1 MNLST
6 LKQGVL
12 PLLAVCLFGV
22 YLTTICPTVYL
33 GDSGELTAAA
43 FCLGV
48 PHGSG
53 YPLYVVLGKL
63 FSLLPVGSIA
73 FRLNLMSTLFC
84 VLTVW
89 LVWSM
94 IVREAGSRVGGF
106 VGAFSLAFVPVFW
119 FQSVPAEVYA
129 LHCFFVALL
138 MWVLQRWD
146 EERRFFLVLVF
157 AFLTGLSFGNH
168 MQTVM
173 LAPAVFFIIFS
184 GDRKALLRV
193 GPLLVLTL
201 FFVFALTLY
210 AYLPIRTV
218 SGAAIHWGDPDSVER
233 FLAHVTGRSHRAGY
247 VLNKAPMEYL
257 SRARE
262 VLGFVWS
269 QFGVLLAAALW
280 GWLRLRS
287 GRWRVFFV
295 LLIVFDLAYAVFLN
309 IISFEVTPFTLPT
322 CIGVGVLIGVGVGDA
337 LRRVT
342 GFKRVGLA
350 TVRVLKGACCVIP
363 VILFSSHYSLCDQS
377 LNYTAYEHAT
387 NIFRTLG
394 QGDTLFV
401 RGDNYVFPVTYG
413 RLVERMRE
421 DVHLYDRHS
430 IIFQMPGVSPREKVP
445 GKKWQEKRD
454 AVEKS
459 LIVQRGAGHVFYGIF
474 GPYALNLPAGLD
486 LASLGVLHGVI
497 KRGQGLDPKR
507 IRGVWAHYA
516 TESFHDGFERDF
528 MNREICAYFYFN
540 RAKALFQVGR
550 DADGLKNIQL
560 ASRIGYNDTL
570 IHSDM
575 AVFLTDRG
583 FYREAL
589 RELKKALRYH
599 EDLSSVYN
607 NWGYYWH
614 KRGDYDA
621 AISFFQKAVALKPFR
636 YGCLNNLGFALY
648 EAGRQREALITFERS
663 LSINNNQPRI
673 QRFIR
678 ENLRH
683 SEGFH

>member
-394 QGDTLFV
+394 QGDVLFV
-401 RGDNYVFPVTYG
+401 EGDNNSFPVIYG
-413 RLVERMRE
+413 RLAEGMRG
-421 DVHLYDRHS
+421 DLYLYDRQD
-430 IIFQMPGVSPREKVP
+430 ILFKIPYVGEEQGPFQGTWEQWRAFREKTILETFSP
-445 GKKWQEKRD
+445 TR
-454 AVEKS
+454 
-459 LIVQRGAGHVFYGIF
+459 VF
-474 GPYALNLPAGLD
+474 YALNALHPLSLPQGHRLIPYCLLYRAVPEHGLETPYRVEN
-486 LASLGVLHGVI
+486 LWPYYSS
-497 KRGQGLDPKR
+497 
-507 IRGVWAHYA
+507 
-516 TESFHDGFERDF
+516 ESYEVPFERDYLT
-528 MNREICAYFYFN
+528 RQVCAHFYFRYGRHLFMSGN
-540 RAKALFQVGR
+540 PEFGLRFIQKA
-550 DADGLKNIQL
+550 
-560 ASRIGYNDTL
+560 SEIGYNDTGVHAL
-570 IHSDM
+570 IGT
-575 AVFLTDRG
+575 FLTDEG
-583 FYREAL
+583 LFEEAR
-589 RELKKALRYH
+589 RELVKAALYTQE
-599 EDLSSVYN
+599 EDIVHT
-607 NWGYYWH
+607 NWGYYYY
-614 KRGDYDA
+614 KTGNYPR
-621 AISFFQKAVALKPFR
+621 AVASFR
-636 YGCLNNLGFALY
+636 KALELNPGNYIYYNNLGYALSR
-648 EAGRQREALITFERS
+648 AGRKRDALKAFEASLKIRRE
-663 LSINNNQPRI
+663 QPLLRK
-673 QRFIR
+673 FMEEEGLTKGR
-678 ENLRH
+678 E
-683 SEGFH
+683 